1 MNALKRFS
9 GTHKQ
14 RNDKQLISLALEHF
28 LLASALTLHEDF
40 RFGKDRI
47 ERYVNSMLPR
57 MDAIIDRYGDDCFLA
72 ALKAKCKDFDME
84 IVWE

>member
-57 MDAIIDRYGDDCFLA
+57 MGRDHRPLWRRLLFGCT
-72 ALKAKCKDFDME
+72 
-84 IVWE
+84 

>member
-14 RNDKQLISLALEHF
+14 RDEKYLISLALEHF

-47 ERYVNSMLPR
+47 ERYVGGMLPR
-57 MDAIIDRYGDDCFLA
+57 MDDTIDRYGDDCFLA
-72 ALKAKCKDFDME
+72 ALKAKCRDFDVE
-84 IVWE
+84 FEWK